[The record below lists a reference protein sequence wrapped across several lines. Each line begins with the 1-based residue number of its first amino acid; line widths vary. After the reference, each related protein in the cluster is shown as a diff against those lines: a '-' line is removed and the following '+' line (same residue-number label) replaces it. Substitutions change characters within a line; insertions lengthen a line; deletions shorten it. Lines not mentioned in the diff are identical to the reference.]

1 MLVVYFLMKNKQV
14 LKLFLN
20 MYKSTLY
27 TIKVKSEVNRSYL
40 KLKKLIPENY
50 TILQ

>member
-20 MYKSTLY
+20 MYNFINLYFTLY
-27 TIKVKSEVNRSYL
+27 KNEK
-40 KLKKLIPENY
+40 
-50 TILQ
+50 